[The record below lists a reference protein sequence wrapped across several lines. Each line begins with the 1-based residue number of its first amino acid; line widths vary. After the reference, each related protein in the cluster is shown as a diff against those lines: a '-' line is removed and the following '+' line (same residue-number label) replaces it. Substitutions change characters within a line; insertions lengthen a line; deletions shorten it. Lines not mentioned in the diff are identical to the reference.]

1 MRIAKWIHSKASAA
15 LVTLMIVLCGCA
27 TDDIFSRFHNKN
39 EKIDGFTKHFTES
52 LFDTTEKRL
61 FSVELLL
68 WDGNLSTGENRVYL
82 IVHNNEDKDV
92 AGADIA
98 VVAKN
103 KGTGSTVKAAI
114 LDNGDGLYSI
124 KGLTLDRPGD
134 WEISVTVTKDGRSD
148 RTLFSF
154 PHVLMKRS
162 GGG

>member
-1 MRIAKWIHSKASAA
+1 MRIAKWLQSKTPDAF
-15 LVTLMIVLCGCA
+15 VTLMIVLCGCA
-27 TDDIFSRFHNKN
+27 TDDIFSRFHYKN
-39 EKIDGFTKHFTES
+39 EKIGGFTKHFTES

-92 AGADIA
+92 AGADIG

-103 KGTGSTVKAAI
+103 KGTGSTVKASI
-114 LDNGDGLYSI
+114 LDKGDGLYST

>member
-1 MRIAKWIHSKASAA
+1 MRIAKWLHSKAPAA
-15 LVTLMIVLCGCA
+15 LVTLMIILCGCA
-27 TDDIFSRFHNKN
+27 TDDIFSRFHYKN

-52 LFDTTEKRL
+52 LFDITEKRL
-61 FSVELLL
+61 FSLELLL
-68 WDGNLSTGENRVYL
+68 WDGNLLIGENRVYL

-103 KGTGSTVKAAI
+103 KGTGSTVKATI
-114 LDNGDGLYSI
+114 LDKGDGLYST
-124 KGLTLDRPGD
+124 KDLTLDRPGD

-148 RTLFSF
+148 GTLFSF

>member
-1 MRIAKWIHSKASAA
+1 MRVAKWLHSKAPAV

-27 TDDIFSRFHNKN
+27 SDDFLSRFHYKN
-39 EKIDGFTKHFTES
+39 EKIGGFTKHFTES
-52 LFDTTEKRL
+52 LFDPTEKSL

-68 WDGNLSTGENRVYL
+68 WEGNLSTGENRCYL
-82 IVHNNEDKDV
+82 IVHNSEDKDV
-92 AGADIA
+92 AGADID

-103 KGTGSTVKAAI
+103 KATGSTVKAAI
-114 LDNGDGLYSI
+114 MDKGDGLYST

-134 WEISVTVTKDGRSD
+134 WEVSITVTKDGRSD
-148 RTLFSF
+148 STLFSF